1 MDMLTKKTMEILKPE
16 NQEKLTKG
24 LVAKLL
30 EDRGITPNMDASM
43 DSLMRVLRADVEN
56 KEKFGEPKAA
66 GGPIK
71 KKKKMKKKMG
81 HGGKMKKMYAKGG
94 GIRKPTM
101 GVN

>member
-1 MDMLTKKTMEILKPE
+1 MDMLTKKAMEILKPE
-16 NQEKLTKG
+16 NQEKMTRGLLTKI
-24 LVAKLL
+24 LQ
-30 EDRGITPNMDASM
+30 DRGITPSEDASM
-43 DSLMRVLRADVEN
+43 NSLMRVLRADIE
-56 KEKFGEPKAA
+56 KEEKFGEPKAA

-94 GIRKPTM
+94 GIRKPKM

>member
-1 MDMLTKKTMEILKPE
+1 MDMLTKKAMEILKPE
-16 NQEKLTKG
+16 NQEKMTRGLITKV
-24 LVAKLL
+24 LQ
-30 EDRGITPNMDASM
+30 DRGITPSEDASM
-43 DSLMRVLRADVEN
+43 DSLMRVLRADIEK

-94 GIRKPTM
+94 GIRKPAM